1 MNLKTRVMI
10 VGGVLGALLGVSAAY
25 LYMRS
30 VPIEV
35 DEEGRQRLP
44 AIQPGKALAVS
55 LGVLTVLKQIT
66 GLGQLPERAQGR
78 ERQR

>member
-30 VPIEV
+30 VSVEV

-66 GLGQLPERAQGR
+66 GLGPPSEGGAGR
-78 ERQR
+78 GRKR